1 MIGKE
6 IGKGAYASVR
16 LIQHKM
22 SNQKYALKI
31 YEKFKLNDPMKRKAV
46 QREIAVLKK
55 INHPNVIKLV
65 ELIDTSR
72 QINIVIEYINGIS
85 LQQYLKSINPQRR
98 VSES

>member
-1 MIGKE
+1 
-6 IGKGAYASVR
+6 
-16 LIQHKM
+16 
-22 SNQKYALKI
+22 
-31 YEKFKLNDPMKRKAV
+31 MKRKAV

-55 INHPNVIKLV
+55 ISHPNVIKLV

-85 LQQYLKSINPQRR
+85 LQQYLKNINPQRR